1 MSKVIRKLRP
11 SDYWRIG
18 EHESWFEDMA
28 NEGLHLK
35 RMGLHFAQFN
45 RGEPRKIRY
54 RIDVSLNKGITLEQ
68 KQMYAESG
76 WDYVTSYGD
85 FNVFSSPV
93 HRNAPELHTDP
104 AEQAYTMK
112 ELDKKLVFNALM
124 VVVSVIIMVGV
135 VSAIWFMEDTPVLAL
150 VEGIIISEIISTV
163 IMIYLAYTSL
173 QATISIRN
181 LQKTLL
187 DGKPINHNAPWKK
200 NQRVKCSIAVL
211 YVLIAI
217 SASVLPFI
225 QLSKKETRTLPL
237 VNNDLPIVRLADV
250 EKNSK
255 LVRKISLYN
264 KEDIDWGNKYSYD
277 WSLLAPIQYDS
288 DEHGIISNEMWKD
301 GSGEYSPSIH
311 TKVYKLN
318 FSFITDNLIYDL
330 IKKYNIENKDFL
342 ELDNTNF
349 DKLIVQEEDGWKQIF
364 ASKGQAVMYIRYYG
378 YADLDLVV
386 KATEEKILLISE

>member
-1 MSKVIRKLRP
+1 VL
-11 SDYWRIG
+11 
-18 EHESWFEDMA
+18 
-28 NEGLHLK
+28 
-35 RMGLHFAQFN
+35 
-45 RGEPRKIRY
+45 
-54 RIDVSLNKGITLEQ
+54 
-68 KQMYAESG
+68 
-76 WDYVTSYGD
+76 
-85 FNVFSSPV
+85 SSPV

-200 NQRVKCSIAVL
+200 NQRVKCSIAVI

-225 QLSKKETRTLPL
+225 QLAKKETRTLPL

-301 GSGEYSPSIH
+301 DSGEYSPSIH
-311 TKVYKLN
+311 TNVYKLN
-318 FSFITDNLIYDL
+318 FSFMTDNLIYDL

-342 ELDNTNF
+342 ELDNTSL
-349 DKLIVQEEDGWKQIF
+349 DKLIVQEEDGLKQIF
-364 ASKGQAVMYIRYYG
+364 ASKGQSVMYIRYYG

-386 KATEEKILLISE
+386 KATEEKILLVSE